1 MTKQHKHSP
10 DKPRE
15 KEGAGFPRL
24 YIGPTIAKLGLIQNV
39 IYTDFPREVKDAIGL
54 GHTFFV
60 MLFIAPADFASAEK
74 QIANHT
80 GYAWDAYKK
89 ALQFL

>member
-1 MTKQHKHSP
+1 MKQPRRSP
-10 DKPRE
+10 EKPGE

-24 YIGPTIAKLGLIQNV
+24 YIGPTIARLGLIQNV
-39 IYTDFPREVKDAIGL
+39 IYTDFPREVKDEIGV

-60 MLFIAPADFASAEK
+60 RLFITPADFAMAER

-80 GYAWDAYKK
+80 GYTWDAYKK
-89 ALQFL
+89 ALKFL